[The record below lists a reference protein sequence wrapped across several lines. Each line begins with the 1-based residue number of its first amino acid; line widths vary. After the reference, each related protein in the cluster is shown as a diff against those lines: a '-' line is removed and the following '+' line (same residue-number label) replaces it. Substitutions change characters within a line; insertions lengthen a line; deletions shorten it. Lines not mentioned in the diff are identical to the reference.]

1 MANLTASRKTLEWVG
16 EVEEISPYFTA
27 SVTYYR
33 GGLLVL
39 TSGYATKPTDVAAL
53 PVAGI
58 VTGVYQDGIRD
69 DAYAMGSTAMR
80 GRLKRGKVWLPFSGA
95 AQTDVGLPFY
105 IADDQLITKTA
116 GSKTLG
122 FYALDFKTGYVLIDL
137 RACQKI

>member
-1 MANLTASRKTLEWVG
+1 MALSASRKTLEWVG
-16 EVEEISPYFTA
+16 EADEISPFFTA

-33 GGLLVL
+33 GSLLVL

-69 DAYAMGSTAMR
+69 DAYAMGSTALR

-105 IADDQLITKTA
+105 FSDDGTITKTA

-122 FYALDFKTGYVLIDL
+122 CYALDFKTGFILLDL